1 MTEQIITKNFY
12 NLLTSGGAQGGNYP
26 STYLMNISLSR
37 KSVSANS
44 SFINALKSVNLSDI
58 NSYYKL
64 YPVRYS
70 KLLSALT
77 EGEVYG
83 TPFEEMMTTTLTQNN
98 YAIVDN
104 STNLN
109 SGVKIV
115 TTYVNDGNSNIIIN
129 GVLLR
134 VVDSSNSYNVI
145 LTKFDADITVA
156 PTESYQFALDLGNL
170 FQTFPA
176 TIGS

>member
-12 NLLTSGGAQGGNYP
+12 SILASGGAKSGNYP
-26 STYLMNISLSR
+26 STYLMTISLSR
-37 KSVSANS
+37 KNVPANS
-44 SFINALKSVNLSDI
+44 NLVNSLKSVNPSDI

-70 KLLSALT
+70 KLLSGLT
-77 EGEVYG
+77 EGEVYE
-83 TPFEEMMTTTLTQNN
+83 TNIEKIMTATLTQNN

-115 TTYVNDGNSNIIIN
+115 TTYVNDGNSNEIIN

-134 VVDSSNSYNVI
+134 ANDTSDSYNVI

-156 PTESYQFALDLGNL
+156 PTESYQFALNLDNL
-170 FQTFPA
+170 FQTFPS
-176 TIGS
+176 TLGS